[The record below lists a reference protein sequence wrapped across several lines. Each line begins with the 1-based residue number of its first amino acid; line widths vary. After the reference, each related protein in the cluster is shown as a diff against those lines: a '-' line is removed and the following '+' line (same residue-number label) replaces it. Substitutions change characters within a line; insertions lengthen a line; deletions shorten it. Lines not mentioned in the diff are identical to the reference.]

1 MAIGG
6 VDKLA
11 SKKIAMKLLRKAK
24 ELRTVRNTNMQLK
37 AYSPLWFSIRM
48 HPSCKDG
55 VRHLFRKIL
64 LSRYLT
70 KELLDIIDPVLQRY
84 GYFGHPEHLLLA
96 MIIDQ

>member
-11 SKKIAMKLLRKAK
+11 LKKMALKLLRKAK
-24 ELRTVRNTNMQLK
+24 ELHTARSINMQLK
-37 AYSPLWFSIRM
+37 VYAPLWFRIRM

-55 VRHLFRKIL
+55 SRHLSRTIQ

-70 KELLDIIDPVLQRY
+70 KELLEIIDPVLQRY
-84 GYFGHPEHLLLA
+84 GYFWHPEHLLLA